1 MLGPKAVCHYFPP
14 YWTSLGP
21 YPTKKKNKTAQSSW
35 NFSVKDPEVG
45 KNPKKNSVQSTW
57 TLESGAWLGQS
68 ECLLDPK
75 IQFSFPLALESP
87 EHNPSIQSQWS
98 NCQPA
103 VSKKNLKH
111 ALGTVTFVHG
121 FQNCS
126 SSKGRGQELIEACW
140 FPCWM
145 NCKKKSPITPSPLSQ
160 AIAKT
165 ELKCNN
171 PNMHNLSAMF
181 IGNEVIA

>member
-21 YPTKKKNKTAQSSW
+21 YPTKKKIKQHNPAGTFQSKIQRW
-35 NFSVKDPEVG
+35 G
-45 KNPKKNSVQSTW
+45 KIQKKSVQSTW

-103 VSKKNLKH
+103 VSKKKP
-111 ALGTVTFVHG
+111 
-121 FQNCS
+121 
-126 SSKGRGQELIEACW
+126 EAC
-140 FPCWM
+140 FRDSDIRARVSKLLVFERARPGIDRSVLVSLLDELQ
-145 NCKKKSPITPSPLSQ
+145 KKKVPSLHPHSLKLLQKPSLNAIIPICIIYLQ
-160 AIAKT
+160 C
-165 ELKCNN
+165 L
-171 PNMHNLSAMF
+171 LAMK
-181 IGNEVIA
+181 